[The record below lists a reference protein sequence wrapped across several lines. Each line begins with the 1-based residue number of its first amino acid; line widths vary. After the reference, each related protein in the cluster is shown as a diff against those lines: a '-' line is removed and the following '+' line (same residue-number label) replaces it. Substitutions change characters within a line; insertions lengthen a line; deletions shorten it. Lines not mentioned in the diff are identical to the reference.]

1 MVRNAPPAGQPLRS
15 GSRTFSDLFGHLHRP
30 DPMKFAT
37 WNVNSL
43 KVRLPQV
50 LDWLGRQPIDV
61 LALQE
66 TKLVDEKFPVQA
78 IQEAGY
84 HAVFAGQPTYNGVAL
99 LSRADTVGPA
109 HSVVIGNPLF
119 PDEQQRLISAEIGG
133 VRWVCAYFP
142 NGQSVDSDKYQYKL
156 RWIDALIDWLK
167 PSERAAS
174 DGGDQDGI
182 PTVLLGDFNI
192 APESIDVHD
201 PAAWAGQ
208 VLCSDPERA
217 RFKTLIELGF
227 RDAYRLF
234 DQPPRTFSWWDYRQ
248 LGFRRNAG
256 LRIDHILVEE
266 RMAPRVRACSID
278 REPRKL
284 AQPSD
289 HAPVWAEID

>member
-1 MVRNAPPAGQPLRS
+1 
-15 GSRTFSDLFGHLHRP
+15 
-30 DPMKFAT
+30 MKVAT

-50 LDWLGRQPIDV
+50 LDWLATHRADV

-66 TKLVDEKFPVQA
+66 TKLIDQRFPA
-78 IQEAGY
+78 AELAEAGY

-109 HSVVIGNPLF
+109 QGVVVGNPLF
-119 PDEQQRLISAEIGG
+119 PDDQQRLISADIAGL
-133 VRWVCAYFP
+133 RWVCAYFP
-142 NGQSVDSDKYQYKL
+142 NGQSVDSEKYQYKL
-156 RWIDALIDWLK
+156 RWIDALLEWLS
-167 PSERAAS
+167 PAARAAGAPGES
-174 DGGDQDGI
+174 NST

-192 APESIDVHD
+192 APEAIDVHD
-201 PAAWAGQ
+201 PGAWEGQ
-208 VLCSDPERA
+208 VLCSEPERA
-217 RFKTLIELGF
+217 RFRALIESGF

-234 DQPPRTFSWWDYRQ
+234 DQAPKSYSWWDYRQ

-256 LRIDHILVEE
+256 LRIDHILVEQ
-266 RMAPRVRACSID
+266 RLTPRVRACSID

-289 HAPVWAEID
+289 HAPVWADID

>member
-1 MVRNAPPAGQPLRS
+1 
-15 GSRTFSDLFGHLHRP
+15 
-30 DPMKFAT
+30 MKFAT

-50 LDWLGRQPIDV
+50 LDWLATHQVDV

-66 TKLVDEKFPVQA
+66 TKLVDERFPA
-78 IQEAGY
+78 EALLSAGY

-99 LSRADTVGPA
+99 LSRAETVGA
-109 HSVVIGNPLF
+109 AEAVVVGNPLF
-119 PDEQQRLISAEIGG
+119 PDEQQRLISATIGG
-133 VRWVCAYFP
+133 LRWVCAYFP

-156 RWIDALIDWLK
+156 RWIDALIGWLR
-167 PSERAAS
+167 PSATTGLAAVT
-174 DGGDQDGI
+174 GDATAVDSPAVQRQVTGPLVDEA
-182 PTVLLGDFNI
+182 PTILLGDFNI
-192 APESIDVHD
+192 APEAIDVHD
-201 PAAWAGQ
+201 PAAWEGQ
-208 VLCSDPERA
+208 VLCSEPERA
-217 RFKTLIELGF
+217 RFRTLIESGF

-234 DQPPRTFSWWDYRQ
+234 DQAPKTYSWWDYRQ

-256 LRIDHILVEE
+256 LRIDHILVDEAL
-266 RMAPRVRACSID
+266 APRVRACAID

>member
-1 MVRNAPPAGQPLRS
+1 
-15 GSRTFSDLFGHLHRP
+15 
-30 DPMKFAT
+30 MKLAT

-50 LDWLGRQPIDV
+50 LDWLAAHRTDV

-66 TKLVDEKFPVQA
+66 TKLIDQRFPVA
-78 IQEAGY
+78 EFAAAGY

-109 HSVVIGNPLF
+109 QGVVVGNPLF
-119 PDEQQRLISAEIGG
+119 PDEQQRLISADIAGL
-133 VRWVCAYFP
+133 RWVCAYFP

-156 RWIDALIDWLK
+156 RWIDALLEWLK
-167 PSERAAS
+167 PAAAP
-174 DGGDQDGI
+174 DAGTGATDRT

-192 APESIDVHD
+192 APEAIDVHD
-201 PAAWAGQ
+201 PAAWDGQ
-208 VLCSDPERA
+208 VLCSEPERA
-217 RFKTLIELGF
+217 RFRALIESGF

-234 DQPPRTFSWWDYRQ
+234 EQAPKSYSWWDYRQ

-256 LRIDHILVEE
+256 LRIDHILVDQTLTQ
-266 RMAPRVRACSID
+266 RVRSCSID
-278 REPRKL
+278 RGPRKL